1 LEIFNKREILFMT
14 KPTLIS
20 FLIILLGC
28 NFLYFPVYASTS
40 PVIYNCVPQ
49 SLQQG
54 QITTAIITG
63 ENLNS
68 TVVGISGGDVYA
80 LILKQDPT
88 GMSLTIQFATRPTAE
103 PGERELYLRN
113 SNNEVE
119 KYLLKIVP
127 SSAPVV
133 ESVSP
138 GFAIPGATLLL
149 YLTGMGLT
157 DSIVSTASNDI
168 LINSYRGSPDGTL
181 IYLSV
186 SISKETQPGTYQL
199 YVSTPGGQSQ
209 ADLVI
214 ASTIKEDDSS
224 SYSDPYSPGIY
235 SIERN
240 PSNSGQV
247 VLMGAMFDSDPSRN
261 TVTLFENNDGVL
273 IGRQLEVLSSSQNEL
288 IVNLPEGLKSDSIS
302 FAVSNTDGK
311 SSNIKTF
318 TSSPETQTATN
329 TEDQTPANLNTDANS
344 TTEGTTANVPS
355 TTQTT
360 QTNTTTTTNTTTANV
375 QGAGSTHTEQ
385 TTTTAQNPQQ
395 DQGKSPSAISNPTTT
410 VITDKNVEALSEV
423 NIAQNIKNLNPYLFA
438 NSTNQ
443 DSKIETKLDSNEMKD
458 PARILSS
465 IEESKQ
471 IKTQVD
477 LIMLALDQSKG
488 NEELSN
494 AAKKAEDLKSKVEE
508 LERVIELE
516 KQKNKPNQRKLA
528 KYQELLDS
536 ASAESRSQT
545 FALLNNLLK
554 YKPQLKNLLT
564 QKPFDLAAIQPSIPN
579 NTAVIQYVPTEEGL
593 IIFVVDKKNLKT
605 RINKSITKDVLNKE
619 VQEYRQLFE
628 KEIDRIRITGRVT
641 PIVSWKDDKSIAYKK
656 DILPLK
662 EKNILLYNALIA
674 PIEKDITNKTVLAII
689 ANGWLTYLPFQ
700 ALAKPTK
707 DGDLKFLIS
716 EKSIVS
722 LDSVIA
728 LNKIIPTSISSMSS
742 VTVFANPDGSLPG
755 ANKEAELISM
765 AYSMST
771 MSFVQQPFTV
781 SLINQLAKKA
791 DILHLATHGHLD
803 GSDINASYLVIGK
816 KLENGKILQKKLWLK
831 DIYDLNLE
839 NSKLVVLSGCD
850 TGKIGNLSSEPD
862 DIVGSLASAFRV
874 AGANTILASLW
885 KAHDE
890 ATKIIMQNFYENL
903 KLGYNKAESLRRA
916 ELKLK
921 ENPKY
926 SHPLFWSLFTLIGD
940 WR

>member
-1 LEIFNKREILFMT
+1 MT
-14 KPTLIS
+14 KPTPILFI
-20 FLIILLGC
+20 IILLGFS
-28 NFLYFPVYASTS
+28 FLCSHAEAAT

-54 QITTAIITG
+54 QITTAVITG

-68 TVVGISGGDVYA
+68 TVVGVSGGDVYA
-80 LILKQDPT
+80 LILKQDPG

-113 SNNEVE
+113 ASNEVE
-119 KYLLKIVP
+119 KYLIKIIP

-133 ESVSP
+133 EGISP
-138 GFAIPGATLLL
+138 GFTTPGSTLLL

-186 SISKETQPGTYQL
+186 SISKETQPGTYQF
-199 YVSTPGGQSQ
+199 YVSAPGGQSQ
-209 ADLVI
+209 ADLVV
-214 ASTIKEDDSS
+214 ASTVKEEDSS

-240 PSNSGQV
+240 PSNSDQV
-247 VLMGAMFDSDPSRN
+247 VLRGAMFDVDPSKN

-273 IGRQLEVLSSSQNEL
+273 IGRQVEVLSSSQNEL
-288 IVNLPEGLKSDSIS
+288 IINLPEGLKSDSIS

-318 TSSPETQTATN
+318 TSSSETQTSTNAPELDSESANSLPGESQETTASSAGPQATSVSNTVQASNTN
-329 TEDQTPANLNTDANS
+329 TANA
-344 TTEGTTANVPS
+344 
-355 TTQTT
+355 
-360 QTNTTTTTNTTTANV
+360 
-375 QGAGSTHTEQ
+375 QGASSPPVEQ
-385 TTTTAQNPQQ
+385 ATATAQSPQQ
-395 DQGKSPSAISNPTTT
+395 DPGKTPSAIAPSPTTT
-410 VITDKNVEALSEV
+410 VTDKNIEAIAEV

-438 NSTNQ
+438 NNANQ
-443 DSKIETKLDSNEMKD
+443 DSKIETKFNSNEMKD
-458 PARILSS
+458 PAKILSS

-494 AAKKAEDLKSKVEE
+494 AAKKAEGLKSKVEE

-516 KQKNKPNQRKLA
+516 KQKNKPNQRKLV
-528 KYQELLDS
+528 KYQELLAS

-593 IIFVVDKKNLKT
+593 IIFVVDSKNLKT
-605 RINKSITKDVLNKE
+605 RINKSITKDILNKE

-628 KEIDRIRITGRVT
+628 KEIDRIKVTGRVT
-641 PIVSWKDDKSIAYKK
+641 PIVSWKDDKSITYKK
-656 DILPLK
+656 EILPLK

-674 PIEKDITNKTVLAII
+674 PIEKDIANKTVLAII

-707 DGDLKFLIS
+707 EGDLKFLIS

-728 LNKIIPTSISSMSS
+728 LNKTIPASISGMSN
-742 VTVFANPDGSLPG
+742 VTIFANPDNSLPG
-755 ANKEAELISM
+755 ANKEAELISKV
-765 AYSMST
+765 YSMST

-781 SLINQLAKKA
+781 SIINQLAKKA

-816 KLENGKILQKKLWLK
+816 KLEKGKTLQKKLWLK